1 MIQIQTNM
9 LRNIHII
16 LLTLFHLFRNEEQ
29 LKYVDIIGTYFEK
42 LQEANMMNMVN
53 RNKKKIDHFIDLI
66 DEAPLKLQADFR
78 SNCDAYFQK
87 EIDAVE
93 QNILNTVENLFEDH
107 GDWAVVIFQDNNTTA
122 FFIAR

>member
-1 MIQIQTNM
+1 M
-9 LRNIHII
+9 
-16 LLTLFHLFRNEEQ
+16 LTLFHLFRNEEQ
-29 LKYVDIIGTYFEK
+29 LKHLDNIGTYFEK

-107 GDWAVVIFQDNNTTA
+107 GDWAVVIFQDNNATA

>member
-1 MIQIQTNM
+1 
-9 LRNIHII
+9 
-16 LLTLFHLFRNEEQ
+16 
-29 LKYVDIIGTYFEK
+29 
-42 LQEANMMNMVN
+42 MMNMVN

-107 GDWAVVIFQDNNTTA
+107 GDWAVVIFQDNNATA

>member
-1 MIQIQTNM
+1 M
-9 LRNIHII
+9 
-16 LLTLFHLFRNEEQ
+16 
-29 LKYVDIIGTYFEK
+29 
-42 LQEANMMNMVN
+42 
-53 RNKKKIDHFIDLI
+53 I

-87 EIDAVE
+87 EIESVE

-107 GDWAVVIFQDNNTTA
+107 GDWAVVIFQDNNATA